1 MINND
6 LTTSKWI
13 ELLKNPIIENIPCVL
28 LAGGKSSRFTIN
40 NIQINK
46 ALMPLK
52 SYPSLL
58 EYQYTRLLKLFKQV
72 IISTKKSY
80 ALNAPYLLEK
90 ESGLFSPLFGIHNA
104 FLTLQTPYIFFIP
117 IDTPLVSFE
126 SIKALCGIQNFSV
139 VYAKSPTKEH
149 YLISLWHQSTLN
161 ALNYALKTQNYRLS
175 DLVKNTSSVAIHFN
189 QEEEF
194 LNLNTLKDY
203 ELAVQILKKRANG

>member
-1 MINND
+1 M
-6 LTTSKWI
+6 
-13 ELLKNPIIENIPCVL
+13 KNPIIDNIPCVL

-40 NIQINK
+40 NIQTNK

-52 SYPSLL
+52 SYSSLL
-58 EYQYTRLLKLFKQV
+58 EYQYSRLLKLFKKV

-80 ALNAPYLLEK
+80 DLNAPYLLER
-90 ESGLFSPLFGIHNA
+90 ESDLFSPLFGIHNA
-104 FLTLQTPYIFFIP
+104 FLMLQTPYIFFIP

-126 SIKALCGIQNFSV
+126 SIKALCGIKNFSV
-139 VYAKSPTKEH
+139 IYAKSPAKEH
-149 YLISLWHQSTLN
+149 YLISLWHKSTLN

-175 DLVKNTSSVAIHFN
+175 NLVKNTSSVAIHFN

>member
-1 MINND
+1 M
-6 LTTSKWI
+6 
-13 ELLKNPIIENIPCVL
+13 KNPIIDNIPCVL
-28 LAGGKSSRFTIN
+28 LAGGKSSRFTTN
-40 NIQINK
+40 NIQTNK

-52 SYPSLL
+52 SYSSIL
-58 EYQYTRLLKLFKQV
+58 EYQYTRLLKLFKKV

-80 ALNAPYLLEK
+80 DLNAPYLLEK
-90 ESGLFSPLFGIHNA
+90 ESDLFSPLVGIHNA

-126 SIKALCGIQNFSV
+126 SIKALCGIKNFSV
-139 VYAKSPTKEH
+139 IYAKSPTKEH
-149 YLISLWHQSTLN
+149 YLISLWHQNSLN
-161 ALNYALKTQNYRLS
+161 ALCYALKTQNYRLS
-175 DLVKNTSSVAIHFN
+175 DLVKNTPSVAINFN

>member
-1 MINND
+1 M
-6 LTTSKWI
+6 
-13 ELLKNPIIENIPCVL
+13 KNPIIDNIPCVL

-46 ALMPLK
+46 ALMPFE
-52 SYPSLL
+52 SYSSLL
-58 EYQYTRLLKLFKQV
+58 EYQYSRLLKLFKQV
-72 IISTKKSY
+72 IISAKKSY
-80 ALNAPYLLEK
+80 ELNAPYLLER

-126 SIKALCGIQNFSV
+126 SIKALCGVKNFSV

-149 YLISLWHQSTLN
+149 YLISLWHQSILN
-161 ALNYALKTQNYRLS
+161 ALSYALKTQNYRLS
-175 DLVKNTSSVAIHFN
+175 DLVKNTSSVAINFN

-203 ELAVQILKKRANG
+203 ELAVQILKERAND

>member
-1 MINND
+1 M
-6 LTTSKWI
+6 
-13 ELLKNPIIENIPCVL
+13 KNPIIDNVPCVL

-40 NIQINK
+40 DVPINK
-46 ALMPLK
+46 ALAPLK
-52 SYPSLL
+52 SYSSLL

-72 IISTKKSY
+72 IISAKKSY
-80 ALNAPYLLEK
+80 ELNAPYLLEK

-104 FLTLQTPYIFFIP
+104 FLTLQTPYIFFIA

-126 SIKALCGIQNFSV
+126 SIKALCGVKNFSV

-149 YLISLWHQSTLN
+149 YLISLWHKSVLN

-175 DLVKNTSSVAIHFN
+175 DLMKNTPSIAINFN

-203 ELAVQILKKRANG
+203 ELAVQILKEGSNG

>member
-1 MINND
+1 M
-6 LTTSKWI
+6 
-13 ELLKNPIIENIPCVL
+13 KNPIIDNIPCVL

-40 NIQINK
+40 DVPINK
-46 ALMPLK
+46 AFMPLK

-80 ALNAPYLLEK
+80 ELNAPYLLEK

-126 SIKALCGIQNFSV
+126 SIKTLCGIQNFSV

-149 YLISLWHQSTLN
+149 YLISLWHQSILN

-175 DLVKNTSSVAIHFN
+175 DLIKNASSIAINFN

-203 ELAVQILKKRANG
+203 ELAVQILKEKSNG

>member
-1 MINND
+1 M
-6 LTTSKWI
+6 
-13 ELLKNPIIENIPCVL
+13 KNPIIDNIPCVL
-28 LAGGKSSRFTIN
+28 LAGGKSSRFIIN
-40 NIQINK
+40 NIQTNK

-52 SYPSLL
+52 SHASLL

-72 IISTKKSY
+72 IISAKKSY
-80 ALNAPYLLEK
+80 ELNAPYLLEK
-90 ESGLFSPLFGIHNA
+90 ESGLFSPLVGIHNA
-104 FLTLQTPYIFFIP
+104 FLTLQTPYIFFIA
-117 IDTPLVSFE
+117 IDAPLVSFE
-126 SIKALCGIQNFSV
+126 SIKTLCGIQNFSV

-149 YLISLWHQSTLN
+149 YLISLWHKSTLN

-175 DLVKNTSSVAIHFN
+175 NLVKNTSSVAIHFN